1 MNRCTGIGIVLALV
15 LVAQPAFAQSPRERI
30 NALVAMHAQATGV
43 PESLIHRVIVRESRY
58 NPRAIGKGG
67 AMGLM
72 QIKHATARGMGYS
85 GSAAGLLDAETNIK
99 YAVRYLAGA
108 YRVARGNHDRAVA
121 LYARGYYYDAK
132 RAGMTHLARWTG
144 PAEPAAPAA
153 SAPFTVIAAPGQV
166 VVPGTPVAQ
175 DTTFVRPTE
184 MAF

>member
-1 MNRCTGIGIVLALV
+1 MLRYTGIALAL
-15 LVAQPAFAQSPRERI
+15 LLAQPAFAQSPREHI
-30 NALVAMHAQATGV
+30 HALVAAHAQTTGV

-58 NPRAIGKGG
+58 NPRAVGKGG

-72 QIKHATARGMGYS
+72 QIKHATARSMGYS

-132 RAGMTHLARWTG
+132 RAGMTHLAKWTG
-144 PAEPAAPAA
+144 AEAPTANA
-153 SAPFTVIAAPGQV
+153 SFTVIAAPGQV
-166 VVPGTPVAQ
+166 VVPGTVVAH
-175 DTTFVRPTE
+175 DTTFIRPNET
-184 MAF
+184 AF